1 MKGLSIALLALTMSS
16 SALANISDISVALD
30 NKNID
35 QAKVLFDNLTEQN
48 RHSLDGQIAH
58 ARILMATNEYEDAND
73 ALEELAQAHK
83 DNPTV
88 QFYYGLSAMKMAQ
101 IASIFSK
108 LGYAE
113 DGLKALEQTIALD
126 PKHEKALDVLIGFH
140 LAAPGI
146 AGGDKDAALKY
157 AHQLKALDQKLG
169 YIQIAR
175 VQQGLEQPEESIKT
189 LTEGISKYPEH
200 DELYFNRAIMYIG
213 NNAWQ
218 EAHGDLS
225 KAIALTQD
233 EQRKASA
240 MYQLGKVAA
249 ESGNFLTDGEQM
261 LTPLLTSEHYQ
272 YPNWV
277 KFRLAQ
283 VYFHQNALDK
293 AKAIVNEVDW
303 GEDSNLK
310 KRVKKF
316 KKTLKAN
323 S

>member
-30 NKNID
+30 NKNIA
-35 QAKVLFDNLTEQN
+35 QAEVLFDNLTKQS
-48 RHSLDGQIAH
+48 RQSVDGQIAH
-58 ARILMATNEYEDAND
+58 ARILMATKEYEDAYD
-73 ALEELAQAHK
+73 ALEVLAEAHQ
-83 DNPTV
+83 DNTSV
-88 QFYYGLSAMKMAQ
+88 QYYFGLSAMKMAQ

-113 DGLKALEQTIALD
+113 DGLKALEKVIALD
-126 PKHEKALDVLIGFH
+126 PKHENALDMLIGFH
-140 LAAPGI
+140 LAAPSI

-157 AHQLKALDQKLG
+157 AHQLKALDEKSG
-169 YIQIAR
+169 YVQIAR
-175 VQQGLEQPEESIKT
+175 VHQGLEQPEESIKT
-189 LTEGISKYPEH
+189 LTEGIAKYPEH
-200 DELYFNRAIMYIG
+200 DALYFNRAIMYIG
-213 NNAWQ
+213 NSAWQ
-218 EAHGDLS
+218 EAHGDLA
-225 KAIALTQD
+225 KTIELTED
-233 EQRKASA
+233 EQRKAGA

-249 ESGNFLTDGEQM
+249 ESGSFLSEGEQM
-261 LTPLLTSEHYQ
+261 LTPLLTSEHYE

-293 AKAIVNEVDW
+293 AKAIVNDIDW